1 MIGRP
6 HPPVPNALQ
15 RLKDRATEQQ
25 ATADPAETTV
35 RAIGITQEHGPLT
48 PLEIVRRAPGPRDVA
63 IEIEF
68 CGLCHSDVHAGR
80 GEWGAKRLPLVPGH
94 EIVGLVSHVGENVT
108 DLAVGQRVGVGCLV
122 DSCRTC
128 EACMQGLE
136 QFCSKS
142 VGTYGARNHHTGE
155 YTQGGYS
162 QAVVVDR
169 DFVLRIP
176 ESLDPAA
183 AAPLLCAGITTYS
196 PLRHHGIGPG
206 SSVGVLG
213 LGGLGHM
220 AVKLAVAMGATVTVF
235 TRGESKRASA
245 IELGAQKVVNTLD
258 AEALAHAADTLN
270 LIIDTV
276 AAPHNIDPYVHTLK
290 RDGALVQLSL
300 PAEAMPE
307 FDIRPLIFKRLSYTG
322 SLIGSIA
329 ETQEMLD
336 FCAEHGITS
345 DIEIIGAPSINQA
358 WDRMVASD
366 VKYRFVLDLATLDAP
381 APAGD
386 TMGNTAKE
394 SA

>member
-6 HPPVPNALQ
+6 VPPVPNALN
-15 RLKDRATEQQ
+15 RIKDRARQRQ
-25 ATADPAETTV
+25 AAAQPADAPV
-35 RAIGITQEHGPLT
+35 RALGIVQEHGPLEA
-48 PLEIVRRAPGPRDVA
+48 LEIARRTPGARDVR

-94 EIVGLVSHVGENVT
+94 EIVGIVSHVGDDVT
-108 DLAVGQRVGVGCLV
+108 DLAVGERVGVGCLV
-122 DSCRTC
+122 DSCRSC
-128 EACMQGLE
+128 EACAQGLE

-142 VGTYGARNHHTGE
+142 VGTYGARNYSTGE

-176 ESLDPAA
+176 DSLDPAA

-196 PLRHHGIGPG
+196 PLRHHNIGPG
-206 SSVGVLG
+206 STVGVLG

-220 AVKLAVAMGATVTVF
+220 AVKLAKAMGATVTVF
-235 TRGESKRASA
+235 TRGEAKRASA
-245 IELGAQKVVNTLD
+245 LELGAQQVINTLD
-258 AEALAHAADTLN
+258 DDALAHAANSLN

-276 AAPHNIDPYVHTLK
+276 AAPHNIDPYVRILK

-300 PAEAMPE
+300 PAGAMPE
-307 FDIRPLIFKRLSYTG
+307 FDIRPLLFKRISYTG
-322 SLIGSIA
+322 SLIGSIS
-329 ETQEMLD
+329 ETQEMLE

-345 DIEIIGAPSINQA
+345 DIEIIDAASINEA

-381 APAGD
+381 ALAGD
-386 TMGNTAKE
+386 TIGNTAKE

>member
-6 HPPVPNALQ
+6 VPPVPQALQ
-15 RLKDRATEQQ
+15 RLRDRAHQQ
-25 ATADPAETTV
+25 NAAVHPASTQV
-35 RAIGITQEHGPLT
+35 RALGIAQEHGPLI
-48 PLEIVRRAPGPRDVA
+48 PLDITRRTPGPRDVL
-63 IEIEF
+63 IDIEF
-68 CGLCHSDVHAGR
+68 CGLCHSDVHTGR
-80 GEWGAKRLPLVPGH
+80 GEWGAKALPLVPGH
-94 EIVGLVSHVGENVT
+94 EIVGIVSHVGAEVT

-128 EACMQGLE
+128 EACTQGLE

-142 VGTYGARNHHTGE
+142 VGTYGARNIHTGE

-162 QAVVVDR
+162 KSVVVDR

-176 ESLDPAA
+176 DSLDPAA

-220 AVKLAVAMGATVTVF
+220 AVKLAVAMGAEVTVF
-235 TRGESKRASA
+235 TRGEAKRASA
-245 IELGAQKVVNTLD
+245 THLGAQRVINTND
-258 AEALAHAADTLN
+258 ADALAQAANSLN

-276 AAPHNIDPYVHTLK
+276 AAAHNLDPYLRTLK

-300 PAEAMPE
+300 PAGAMPE

-322 SLIGSIA
+322 SLIGSIG
-329 ETQEMLD
+329 ETQQMLD

-345 DIEIIGAPSINQA
+345 DIEMVDATSINRA
-358 WDRMVASD
+358 WDRMVDSD
-366 VKYRFVLDLATLDAP
+366 VKYRFVLDLATLEAP
-381 APAGD
+381 APAGE

-394 SA
+394 GA